1 MREALVS
8 RSSPKAST
16 RPPVREMRGPRNRVA
31 ESIILRRCEATV
43 LVDPDPMQLC
53 LERPPAHI
61 EDIRAEPGLCKSV
74 EARRDRWTGFV
85 RGPRRKNSGFL
96 DRA

>member
-1 MREALVS
+1 MEASSGNIGGGIQASLGGRYAFALFEMARDGRSIDAVENSLAAVREALVS

-43 LVDPDPMQLC
+43 LVDPDPMQ
-53 LERPPAHI
+53 
-61 EDIRAEPGLCKSV
+61 
-74 EARRDRWTGFV
+74 
-85 RGPRRKNSGFL
+85 
-96 DRA
+96 